1 MVSIG
6 KPVED
11 LLADP
16 GAEDNFQ
23 YSVEFCGGTH
33 LGNTSGAQQ
42 RSFTTLS
49 IHPKLSCDS
58 LHRFQSRS
66 ATPTVARCN
75 CGVRT
80 QGYHNGHA
88 RDPTDFTAC

>member
-33 LGNTSGAQQ
+33 LGNTSGAGAFCMLA
-42 RSFTTLS
+42 S
-49 IHPKLSCDS
+49 DS
-58 LHRFQSRS
+58 MQWELFLLWLVERLPGQVPGNGRIGTHGYPLLVAARLM
-66 ATPTVARCN
+66 PTA
-75 CGVRT
+75 
-80 QGYHNGHA
+80 A
-88 RDPTDFTAC
+88 E